1 MPMDILPT
9 ALIKALASHDMET
22 AEKLGVL
29 ELAEEDLALCEFVDP
44 CKLPISDMLREM
56 LTQIE
61 KEG

>member
-1 MPMDILPT
+1 
-9 ALIKALASHDMET
+9 MEM

-29 ELAEEDLALCEFVDP
+29 ELAEEDLALCEYVDP
-44 CKLPISDMLREM
+44 CKLPIAELLREM